1 MYICIIYIERLV
13 LYNYVYSLMQVN
25 LNFMCGLGLGGGSS
39 LDTRGIFPGPNLRF
53 PMVAGV
59 ALDSGPG
66 ND

>member
-39 LDTRGIFPGPNLRF
+39 LDTRGISWSKSTLSYGGWGGSRLWTRK
-53 PMVAGV
+53 
-59 ALDSGPG
+59 
-66 ND
+66 